1 MAPYFSI
8 MLSACVYKSKL
19 FHCKLIGAKMT
30 KVPKIIIFNN
40 IFYNF
45 SYRIIYISF
54 KIIPIPN
61 LRPIP

>member
-1 MAPYFSI
+1 
-8 MLSACVYKSKL
+8 
-19 FHCKLIGAKMT
+19 MT